1 MNESPE
7 NPERVVTESSNDVD
21 QSSVTE
27 GSLKRY
33 WRILNERS
41 EEPERVTEES
51 SKKYRRILKESL
63 EDPQRDTEGS

>member
-41 EEPERVTEES
+41 EDPKRVTGRS
-51 SKKYRRILKESL
+51 
-63 EDPQRDTEGS
+63 